1 MANKLMNCKT
11 CGKEMASSA
20 KTCPSCGAKNKKPIY
35 KRAWFI
41 ILVIFIILI
50 IIVPV
55 NGGNGST
62 TSTTKAGAAEL
73 GKPITI
79 GDYKVTV
86 QKVVISK
93 DYDGKDAITI
103 VYDWTNNSE
112 PIVAP
117 MFAVSFSVFQDG
129 KELESAIIMD
139 NKSAD
144 SLAEARP
151 VISVEGLSSSF
162 ITTSKNELEIE
173 VGELISFG
181 EPVLL
186 KVPFPQG

>member
-1 MANKLMNCKT
+1 MIKKNWIRSLCMVVVLSTFLLMAMGSGSSGSSKT
-11 CGKEMASSA
+11 KDVVDA
-20 KTCPSCGAKNKKPIY
+20 
-35 KRAWFI
+35 
-41 ILVIFIILI
+41 
-50 IIVPV
+50 
-55 NGGNGST
+55 
-62 TSTTKAGAAEL
+62 TKATTITSKADETTTAEVTTTQGAAEL

-79 GDYKVTV
+79 GDYEVTV

-112 PIVAP
+112 KTVSP

-129 KELESAIIMD
+129 KELESAIILD
-139 NKSAD
+139 DESAD
-144 SLAEARP
+144 SLAEVRP
-151 VISVEGLSSSF
+151 AISVEGLSRSF

-173 VGELISFG
+173 VGELISLG

>member
-112 PIVAP
+112 KTVAP
-117 MFAVSFSVFQDG
+117 IWAVSFKVFQDG

-139 NKSAD
+139 NKSVD